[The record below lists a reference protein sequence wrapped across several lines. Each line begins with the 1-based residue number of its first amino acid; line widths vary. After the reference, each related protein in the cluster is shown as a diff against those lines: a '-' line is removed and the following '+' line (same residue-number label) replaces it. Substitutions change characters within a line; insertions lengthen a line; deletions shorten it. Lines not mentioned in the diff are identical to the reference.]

1 MGGWGANM
9 ANIAVNVLRK
19 MENVMSN
26 NSGKFKF

>member
-1 MGGWGANM
+1 M
-9 ANIAVNVLRK
+9 ANISVNVLRK